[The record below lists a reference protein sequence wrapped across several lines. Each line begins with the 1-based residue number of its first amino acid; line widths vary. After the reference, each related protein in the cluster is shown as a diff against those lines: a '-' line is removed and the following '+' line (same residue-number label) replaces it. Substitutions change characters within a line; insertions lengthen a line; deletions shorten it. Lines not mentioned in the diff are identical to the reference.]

1 MNPQGKKWVLLKEEA
16 SEVGLDIEIPNKV
29 SAGAK
34 RKTFYLSGRK
44 KEVEREGT
52 IGDKSG
58 KKGRVGRDIEIEKK
72 SELLPMIIVLLI
84 EFMFLNIP
92 IL

>member
-1 MNPQGKKWVLLKEEA
+1 MPSFYNKINTLGKKVILKKTLHKIKA
-16 SEVGLDIEIPNKV
+16 DANLN
-29 SAGAK
+29 K

-72 SELLPMIIVLLI
+72 SEVLPMIIVLLI